1 LDHRRIERTTMNTVK
16 ECCGERCKFTT
27 SFRSPVARV
36 VLCGREITPE
46 EVERAKEAFDR
57 TQSEGGLE

>member
-1 LDHRRIERTTMNTVK
+1 MTKTIK

-36 VLCGREITPE
+36 MLCGRELTQE
-46 EVERAKEAFDR
+46 EIDRAKEAFDR
-57 TQSEGGLE
+57 RGEECISPER

>member
-1 LDHRRIERTTMNTVK
+1 MTKTIK

-46 EVERAKEAFDR
+46 EIGRAKEAYCRATETRHAAHDKGD
-57 TQSEGGLE
+57 SK

>member
-1 LDHRRIERTTMNTVK
+1 MNTVK